1 MDLKKI
7 SFLLALLLTFELS
20 RGEGIDERVK
30 KEINKWS
37 AKTYRSQTD
46 FFKILGNQ
54 VEEVSCESDG
64 DCREGKKCVS
74 AKWQE
79 GKKSCRYLSVL
90 FLEIFLKQNFPG
102 ASPGRARS
110 TRTATLA
117 TSAWRTRS

>member
-1 MDLKKI
+1 MDLKNI
-7 SFLLALLLTFELS
+7 SFLLALLMTFKLS

-79 GKKSCRYLSVL
+79 GKKSCRCCMDKWILNDILPFLQGNMSFPLTYYLYPLTNMFAGGS
-90 FLEIFLKQNFPG
+90 
-102 ASPGRARS
+102 
-110 TRTATLA
+110 
-117 TSAWRTRS
+117 